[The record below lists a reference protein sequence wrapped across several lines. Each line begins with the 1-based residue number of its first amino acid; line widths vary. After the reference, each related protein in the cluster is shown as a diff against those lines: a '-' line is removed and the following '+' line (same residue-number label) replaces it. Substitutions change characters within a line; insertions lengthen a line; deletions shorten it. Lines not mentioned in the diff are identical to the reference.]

1 MKQALL
7 FWCTVGFTVAGIPIK
22 YDNEEAVM
30 VKNVCVGS
38 PCQDLS
44 WSKIDTTLAMSWV
57 FSDKVSVVG
66 DLKDTPTY
74 DVNLSSSSVDE
85 DAEYS
90 YVSFDGKLIRG
101 MRLQDTFTL
110 DGKERT
116 VSFGDINTYSVC
128 NGRVAGCSDY
138 TNKCK
143 SSTNTSHK
151 YSCEDEPDSA
161 HFSYSSVLSFNQDSP
176 FLGQNMSFM
185 ISIMD
190 RQVLLDKKLTGGK
203 TFHTTSSSD
212 GLWSLP
218 LLRVV
223 TEEYRTGDLLDVWTC
238 PSSCDTCRGI
248 LDTGRLGISMSPSS
262 KSRIKETRVWDGCV
276 GNGNDDNCEQRAISK
291 QGLPSMLFVFGA
303 NDTISRAVNISRA
316 YYGTY
321 YCPTCLALAG
331 YDTISDCDIYLGLVW
346 LSRND
351 VGIEKNG
358 DEITITV
365 VSRTMTYNKDG
376 SFASIFLIF
385 LSVIMLAVL
394 GYFMKRKYFPTPN
407 EAQNG
412 YYPVGQSEAEMSRAL
427 PNLAEPERNHGMV
440 FAGSN
445 EQGSYTSYVENMNQ
459 NPPTFATPPPARRPT
474 SSPPASAHLPVSN
487 VPETPTTESPE
498 NRVGGGIDTNLSI
511 RELREQ
517 RLKALGV

>member
-1 MKQALL
+1 MTLTRL
-7 FWCTVGFTVAGIPIK
+7 FWGIVGFTVIGIPIK

-30 VKNVCVGS
+30 VQNVCVGS

-74 DVNLSSSSVDE
+74 DVNLSSSNVDE
-85 DAEYS
+85 GVEYS
-90 YVSFDGKLIRG
+90 YVSVDGNVIRG
-101 MRLQDTFTL
+101 MLVQDTFTL
-110 DGKERT
+110 DGEEKT
-116 VSFGDINTYSVC
+116 VSFGDINAYSLC
-128 NGRVAGCSDY
+128 NGRVTGCSDY

-143 SSTNTSHK
+143 SSTNTSSK

-161 HFSYSSVLSFNQDSP
+161 HHSYSSALSFNQDSS
-176 FLGQNMSFM
+176 FLGQNMSFV

-190 RQVLLDKKLTGGK
+190 REISLNKKLSGGK
-203 TFHTTSSSD
+203 TFYTTPSSD

-218 LLRVV
+218 ILRIV
-223 TEEYRTGDLLDVWTC
+223 TEEYRSGDLLDVWTC
-238 PSSCDTCRGI
+238 PSSCDACRGI

-262 KSRIKETRVWDGCV
+262 KSRIKATGVWDGCV
-276 GNGNDDNCEQRAISK
+276 GNGNDDNCQQRAISK
-291 QGLPSMLFVFGA
+291 QGLPSMLFVFGD
-303 NDTISRAVNISRA
+303 NDTMAGAVNISRA

-351 VGIEKNG
+351 VGIQRDG

-365 VSRTMTYNKDG
+365 VSRTMSYNKDG
-376 SFASIFLIF
+376 SFVSIFLIF

-394 GYFMKRKYFPTPN
+394 GYFLKRKYFPTPG

-427 PNLAEPERNHGMV
+427 PNLAEPDRNQGFV

-445 EQGSYTSYVENMNQ
+445 EQGSYTSYVENIDP
-459 NPPTFATPPPARRPT
+459 NPPSYAAPQPPSRPIP
-474 SSPPASAHLPVSN
+474 SQPASAHLPVAS
-487 VPETPTTESPE
+487 VPETLPTDRAEH
-498 NRVGGGIDTNLSI
+498 RLGGGTDTNLSVV
-511 RELREQ
+511 ELREQ